1 MDVLAYIDAGT
12 GSMLLQASMTAI
24 VACALFFRQ
33 IKGFFKKLFSKNEA
47 SKSCDMKK

>member
-1 MDVLAYIDAGT
+1 MEILAYIDAGT

-33 IKGFFKKLFSKNEA
+33 IKAFVKKCLAKN
-47 SKSCDMKK
+47 KSNDEHTRI